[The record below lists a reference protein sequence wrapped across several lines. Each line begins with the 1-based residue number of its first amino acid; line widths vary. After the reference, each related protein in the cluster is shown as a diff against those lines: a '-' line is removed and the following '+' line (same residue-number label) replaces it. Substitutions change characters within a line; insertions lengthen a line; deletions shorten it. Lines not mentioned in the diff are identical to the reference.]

1 MLKYINILI
10 LCLFP
15 LLAEAQVGKSINDQN
30 MKIPRQPA
38 KPTFK
43 QKPAVTTTVE
53 IDTNTVYFR
62 MVDSAQVCVQNN
74 QLDRAEKFLLAA
86 IKEEPQNPSN
96 SLILSNLATLQ
107 REQGKLL
114 SAEKNYTMA
123 LALTPNAVT
132 LLMNRAALYTEMDS
146 LNLAV
151 ADYDRVLAIDET
163 DIPSRFNLGLI
174 ALSERDYKKAEGY
187 FNDILRYS
195 PNSGLAREGFGLLY
209 KALGK
214 YAQAAKSFSEV
225 IKVKPTVDLLAN
237 RADCYLMTSQL
248 SEAACDIRDAIN
260 MDPQNGRLYVL
271 KAKLDKLRFDFE
283 QEKKDVDLAVKH
295 GISRKAAEALL
306 K

>member
-15 LLAEAQVGKSINDQN
+15 LLAEAQMGKSINDQN
-30 MKIPRQPA
+30 MKIPRQPV

-43 QKPAVTTTVE
+43 QKPAATTTVE

-174 ALSERDYKKAEGY
+174 ALSERNYKKAEDY
-187 FNDILRYS
+187 FNDMLRYS